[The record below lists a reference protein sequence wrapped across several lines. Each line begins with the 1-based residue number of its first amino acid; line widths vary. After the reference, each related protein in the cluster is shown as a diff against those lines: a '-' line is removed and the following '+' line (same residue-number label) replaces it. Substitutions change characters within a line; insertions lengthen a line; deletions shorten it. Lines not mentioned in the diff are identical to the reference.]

1 MTKNIYGIGLILA
14 FVYIASSVSSS
25 AQTAD
30 DALATP
36 PSQDPSTVVHADPA
50 VAATAQSMAFID
62 PQTGQLTS
70 RPSTPI
76 QNKAALQN
84 QAALKAQA
92 NLPPVEYTTYADG
105 TVSANLNGRF
115 RTQLMVTVDCDGN
128 IKTQHAN
135 ELAPPTEKCESDKWK
150 TV

>member
-14 FVYIASSVSSS
+14 VVYIASPVSSN
-25 AQTAD
+25 AQTGD
-30 DALATP
+30 DALVKQA
-36 PSQDPSTVVHADPA
+36 SQDQSTVVHVDHA

-62 PQTGQLTS
+62 PKTGQLTS

-76 QNKAALQN
+76 QNQAALQN
-84 QAALKAQA
+84 QAARQAQA
-92 NLPPVEYTTYADG
+92 NLPPVQYTTYADG
-105 TVSANLNGRF
+105 TVGANLNGRF

-135 ELAPPTEKCESDKWK
+135 ELAPPTEKCEADK
-150 TV
+150 